1 MPRSAWK
8 PWRPAHESHV
18 HALLLPSH
26 CAACGHLAPA
36 PGRPA
41 PRCARHPVPAG
52 RGGLGADAP
61 GRPHALVD
69 HGLRGRP
76 AAVARPAGLAWPA
89 PARPLAA
96 GRTAAAGP
104 GRHLGL
110 ARHLCRARCGRD
122 ADRAAAGAQ
131 DTGAARPARRHGG
144 VLPGLL
150 RAAGQLLLLAV
161 PAAGPG
167 HGAGPA
173 GPAHGPGQCPHD
185 RRPAAADPGAA
196 HGGPA
201 GAVGHAG
208 DGGAVPV
215 LSAHGPAVGRA
226 GQRPGRPQ
234 RPVGEHARGLH
245 GLAGA
250 GRKRGPAPA
259 FRYARWCSSA
269 CQHPVFPGTRSV
281 SL

>member
-52 RGGLGADAP
+52 RGGLGAYAP
-61 GRPHALVD
+61 GRPHPWWTMVF
-69 HGLRGRP
+69 
-76 AAVARPAGLAWPA
+76 VAGLLLWRALLAW
-89 PARPLAA
+89 RGQPL
-96 GRTAAAGP
+96 P
-104 GRHLGL
+104 GRWLLGGLLLL
-110 ARHLCRARCGRD
+110 ALGATWVSHGTFVGRD
-122 ADRAAAGAQ
+122 AGVTLIVLLLALKTLELRA
-131 DTGAARPARRHGG
+131 ARRHGG